1 MGADMGRDRTFAV
14 DSGWMLRH
22 AWGMGDGVAT
32 RIFCFFFFLRKFFL
46 FSHRYHY
53 FFFFFFFFALLSA
66 HVSVTRQCVVV
77 IYMCTDIQIRFLKA
91 KCPS

>member
-53 FFFFFFFFALLSA
+53 FFFFFFFCITLGACFSHAAVCGGNIYVYRYTNSLS
-66 HVSVTRQCVVV
+66 
-77 IYMCTDIQIRFLKA
+77 
-91 KCPS
+91 